1 MQWNMKTNM
10 KKQSDF
16 SSDQFAKLMN
26 LFNKKGWLIDTNCDI
41 STFKR
46 YVDMLSQLSKE
57 QQDFVIEISE
67 RFLHIGIDKY
77 SDKLLEPLKR
87 LRSDFPDDL
96 MVIAPCL
103 SEEEQGEIK
112 SGSVVLYQLSGN
124 SIKTKVNLGKHSI
137 CRSKLDDFMSNLN
150 NDKLKVVLVD
160 DFVGTGESAWN
171 AVQYVKKIRPS
182 LECKDI
188 VIVCIVA
195 MQTGIEYLTEKGIHT
210 YCTHIEKKGISDYY
224 SGSTLE
230 HATKLMSEIEAKI
243 KVKEN
248 FHFGYGHSE
257 ALVCMERCPNNTFPI
272 YWLRKNAPYAR

>member
-16 SSDQFAKLMN
+16 SSGQFAKLMN

-210 YCTHIEKKGISDYY
+210 YCTHIEKKEYLTI
-224 SGSTLE
+224 T
-230 HATKLMSEIEAKI
+230 
-243 KVKEN
+243 V
-248 FHFGYGHSE
+248 
-257 ALVCMERCPNNTFPI
+257 ALPLNMQQNSC
-272 YWLRKNAPYAR
+272 LR